1 MCKACGHSGS
11 VHQEPLVGGE
21 LGTVKK
27 KGGKKK

>member
-1 MCKACGHSGS
+1 MCRACGHSGS

-21 LGTVKK
+21 AKISK